1 MSALKSRLAIGLTGF
16 PLVVLAILNGGWIFS
31 IIIILA
37 ATIAFKEFLALKLSD
52 DNPIFW
58 LIFGCFYVLGSLFC
72 LLLLREVDTLISYK
86 TGSESYFTLLLFA
99 GVSINDSFSYIFG
112 KWIGGKK
119 IVPSIS
125 PNKTYSGLI
134 GGLIGSI
141 VFICLFDRFIFDL
154 TFIEK
159 CIFVFILNIIGFLGD
174 IFESS
179 LKRRAKIKD
188 SSRLLMGHGGM
199 LDRLDSLILTTP
211 VTLFYVIAYHLF

>member
-16 PLVVLAILNGGWIFS
+16 PLVVLAILDGGWIFS
-31 IIIILA
+31 LIIILA

-52 DNPIFW
+52 DDPILW
-58 LIFGCFYVLGSLFC
+58 LMFGCVYVLGFLFC
-72 LLLLREVDTLISYK
+72 LLVLREIDTLL
-86 TGSESYFTLLLFA
+86 ESYFTVMLFA
-99 GVSINDSFSYIFG
+99 GVSVNDSFSYIFG

-119 IVPSIS
+119 IAPSMS
-125 PNKTYSGLI
+125 PNKTYAGLI
-134 GGLIGSI
+134 GGLISSI
-141 VFICLFDRFIFDL
+141 VFILLFDKFAVLDL
-154 TFIEK
+154 NLVDK
-159 CIFVFILNIIGFLGD
+159 CVFVFILNIIGFLGD

>member
-52 DNPIFW
+52 DNPILW
-58 LIFGCFYVLGSLFC
+58 LIFGCVYVLGSLFC
-72 LLLLREVDTLISYK
+72 LLVLREIDTLL
-86 TGSESYFTLLLFA
+86 GSYFTVMLFA
-99 GVSINDSFSYIFG
+99 GVSVNDSFSYIFG

-119 IVPSIS
+119 IAPSMS
-125 PNKTYSGLI
+125 PNKTYAGLI
-134 GGLIGSI
+134 GGLISSI
-141 VFICLFDRFIFDL
+141 AFICLFDKFVFDL
-154 TFIEK
+154 TFFDK
-159 CIFVFILNIIGFLGD
+159 CVFVFILNIIGFLGD

-211 VTLFYVIAYHLF
+211 VTLFYVIAYYL

>member
-52 DNPIFW
+52 DNPILW
-58 LIFGCFYVLGSLFC
+58 LIFGCVYVLGSLFC
-72 LLLLREVDTLISYK
+72 LLVLREIDTLL
-86 TGSESYFTLLLFA
+86 GSYFTVLLFA
-99 GVSINDSFSYIFG
+99 GVSVNDSFSYIFG

-119 IVPSIS
+119 IAPSMS
-125 PNKTYSGLI
+125 PNKTYAGLI
-134 GGLIGSI
+134 GGLISSI
-141 VFICLFDRFIFDL
+141 AFICLFDKFVFDL
-154 TFIEK
+154 TFFDK
-159 CIFVFILNIIGFLGD
+159 CVFVFILNIIGFLGD

-211 VTLFYVIAYHLF
+211 VTLFYVIAYYL

>member
-52 DNPIFW
+52 DNPILW
-58 LIFGCFYVLGSLFC
+58 LIFGCAYVLGSLFC
-72 LLLLREVDTLISYK
+72 LLVLREIDTLL
-86 TGSESYFTLLLFA
+86 GSYFTVLLFA
-99 GVSINDSFSYIFG
+99 GVSVNDSFSYIFG

-119 IVPSIS
+119 IAPSIS
-125 PNKTYSGLI
+125 PNKTYAGLI
-134 GGLIGSI
+134 GGLISSI
-141 VFICLFDRFIFDL
+141 AFICLFDKFVFGL
-154 TFIEK
+154 TFVDK
-159 CIFVFILNIIGFLGD
+159 CVFVFILNIIGFLGD

-179 LKRRAKIKD
+179 LKRRAQIKD

-211 VTLFYVIAYHLF
+211 VTLFYVIAYYL